1 MKKQITEAEKR
12 RKELV
17 KELLQVSNVKS
28 GEDINDIIKE
38 MIGEMVGGTL
48 DGELES
54 HLGYSKYDTENKE
67 TMNSRNGYGDKK
79 LQTTYGNVDLKVPR
93 DRDGEYDPVIVK
105 KYQKTVTK
113 DLENKIISMYAKGMT
128 TGDMETH
135 IKEMYGL
142 EISDSTISRITDR
155 VLPIAKDWQVRP
167 LEDIY
172 AVVFLDAIHYH
183 VKQDGRSIKKAVYI
197 AIGINLDG
205 ERDVLGLWI
214 GENESSKFWLGVLN
228 EIKNR
233 GVDDILIACVDGLS
247 GFSEAISAAYPK
259 TEIQKC
265 VIHQIRN
272 STKFV
277 TYKDIKKLMADLKK
291 VYKAPTEE
299 EALINLDLFD
309 ETWGKKYPK
318 IAVSWRRNWT
328 ELSTYFKYP
337 ESVRKLI
344 YTTNAIES
352 FNRQL
357 RKVTKNKGVFPT
369 DDSLFKML
377 YLATMDITKKWVSR
391 RRDWGEIHSQLAI
404 YFDDRIPD

>member
-1 MKKQITEAEKR
+1 MKRQMTEAERK

-67 TMNSRNGYGDKK
+67 TLNSRNGYGDKK
-79 LQTTYGNVDLKVPR
+79 LQTSYGNVDLKIPR
-93 DRDGEYDPVIVK
+93 DRAGEYDPIIVK

-135 IKEMYGL
+135 IKELYGL

-155 VLPIAKDWQVRP
+155 VLPIAKDWQARP

-183 VKQDGRSIKKAVYI
+183 VKQDGRSIKKAVYV

-277 TYKDIKKLMADLKK
+277 SYKDIKKLMAALKK
-291 VYKAPTEE
+291 VYKAPTEQ
-299 EALINLDLFD
+299 EALINLDSF
-309 ETWGKKYPK
+309 EEFWGKKYPK
-318 IAVSWRRNWT
+318 IAISWRKNWA

-391 RRDWGEIHSQLAI
+391 RRDWGEIYSQLAI
-404 YFDDRIPD
+404 YFDERIPD

>member
-1 MKKQITEAEKR
+1 MKKQLTEDEKR

-17 KELLQVSNVKS
+17 KELLQVSNVKT
-28 GEDINDIIKE
+28 GEDINGIIKE
-38 MIGEMVGGTL
+38 MIGQMVGGTL

-54 HLGYSKYDTENKE
+54 HLGYSKYDAENKE
-67 TMNSRNGYGDKK
+67 TSNSRNGYGDKK
-79 LQTTYGNVDLKVPR
+79 LQTSYGNIDLKVPR
-93 DRDGEYDPVIVK
+93 DRDGEYDPIIVK
-105 KYQKTVTK
+105 KYQKTVTR

-135 IKEMYGL
+135 IKEIYGL

-183 VKQDGRSIKKAVYI
+183 VKQDGRSIKKAVYV

-233 GVDDILIACVDGLS
+233 GVADILIACVDGLS
-247 GFSEAISAAYPK
+247 GFSEAICAAYPK

-299 EALINLDLFD
+299 EALMNLDSFE
-309 ETWGKKYPK
+309 ETWGAYSATLEHRDRKYLN
-318 IAVSWRRNWT
+318 RRT
-328 ELSTYFKYP
+328 
-337 ESVRKLI
+337 
-344 YTTNAIES
+344 A
-352 FNRQL
+352 
-357 RKVTKNKGVFPT
+357 
-369 DDSLFKML
+369 
-377 YLATMDITKKWVSR
+377 YLNTM
-391 RRDWGEIHSQLAI
+391 
-404 YFDDRIPD
+404 P